1 MADLFVN
8 SCAAA
13 GSHHSLAVVWAKEA
27 EVAITVAKGQ
37 PPPLR
42 VGPGF
47 SVYERRRDANG
58 REIEEF
64 ITVIPAPEPILYAVT
79 DAQFNTWK
87 GKRLIGRPMR
97 LEER

>member
-1 MADLFVN
+1 VREEDVATT
-8 SCAAA
+8 
-13 GSHHSLAVVWAKEA
+13 GPRQSLAVVWAKEA
-27 EVAITVAKGQ
+27 KVAITVAKGQ
-37 PPPLR
+37 PPPIR

-64 ITVIPAPEPILYAVT
+64 ITVIPAPELILYAVT